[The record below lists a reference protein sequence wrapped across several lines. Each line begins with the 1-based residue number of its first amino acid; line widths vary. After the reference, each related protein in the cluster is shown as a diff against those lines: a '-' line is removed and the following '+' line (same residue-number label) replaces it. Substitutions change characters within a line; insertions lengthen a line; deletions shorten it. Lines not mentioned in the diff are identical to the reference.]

1 MYREGFSKLYAGI
14 GPALI
19 LTVNPGI
26 EFTIIESLA
35 DFYKEKTN
43 QKRLGGLAT
52 FIISAIGK
60 ICATLVTY
68 PYILSKV
75 RMQNS
80 GETNLFALVSKMI
93 SESGI
98 LGLYAGIQIQLLKS
112 VMFACVRNLVKEKI
126 NSLM

>member
-1 MYREGFSKLYAGI
+1 M
-14 GPALI
+14 I

-35 DFYKEKTN
+35 DFYKDKTN

-60 ICATLVTY
+60 IGATLVTY

-80 GETNLFALVSKMI
+80 GETNLFVLVSKMI

-98 LGLYAGIQIQLLKS
+98 LGLYAGIQIQLIKS